1 MIARVD
7 LFVKKMVQFI
17 NQHRKLVKGIKIAI
31 LVLLISMNLGLIY
44 VLQNMLVVFASYMSI
59 TDSEGLLSLIFY
71 GFVTSIISV
80 WLFWFLVYKLVQII
94 ARKR

>member
-1 MIARVD
+1 MIAKVD
-7 LFVKKMVQFI
+7 LFLKKTIQFI

-44 VLQNMLVVFASYMSI
+44 MLQNMLVVFASYMSI